1 MARRAGEAEESGLNR
16 AIRSGVPTP
25 AKFSSYEMLGTRQLL
40 RPYDPLSVSLQLSRS
55 PCFVGE
61 RMVLI
66 PPLRQT
72 GEGEEHRE
80 ITWERIAA
88 E

>member
-1 MARRAGEAEESGLNR
+1 MRRGSDQVREVRFE
-16 AIRSGVPTP
+16 
-25 AKFSSYEMLGTRQLL
+25 
-40 RPYDPLSVSLQLSRS
+40 
-55 PCFVGE
+55 GE

-66 PPLRQT
+66 SSSPPRRT
-72 GEGEEHRE
+72 GEIEEYRE

>member
-1 MARRAGEAEESGLNR
+1 VREVRFE
-16 AIRSGVPTP
+16 
-25 AKFSSYEMLGTRQLL
+25 
-40 RPYDPLSVSLQLSRS
+40 
-55 PCFVGE
+55 GE

-66 PPLRQT
+66 PPRRT
-72 GEGEEHRE
+72 GEIEEYRE